1 MSKKIK
7 KTSPGL
13 MEFMKRKGLDSTGDS
28 KTDMKTCRDKGLF
41 PNWSDRNEQSN

>member
-13 MEFMKRKGLDSTGDS
+13 IEFMKRKGLEPTGDS
-28 KTDMKTCRDKGLF
+28 KTDIQTCRDKGLF
-41 PNWSDRNEQSN
+41 PKYGESK